1 MNRYLTEKARKK
13 YWWDYPVI
21 ILSGL
26 FAIVCI
32 EASFQA
38 FDVHSIGASLL
49 AGVVTTGL
57 AALPLIRVLIR
68 RDRQNTAAIL
78 AKAVSNA
85 RQKCIPVDQLETLC
99 GVKRAPQR
107 VRKLLEKGFLQNL
120 SFDEDHNSLNVADF
134 EAIYKAAKAA
144 EEAAKPR
151 TLLADE
157 YQERLN
163 ELERLNDQIEHR
175 IVSRKI
181 ERIEELTAG
190 IFGIIQEKPD
200 RADDARRFINYYLPT
215 TFKLLESYSLMEKQ
229 RFQGDN
235 IRASRRQI
243 EDVLDTLIEAIQKQQ
258 DKLFREDALDVETD
272 ISVLKTMMASDGLV
286 GNQNTL
292 KMQGGH

>member
-1 MNRYLTEKARKK
+1 MNRYLTEKARKRH
-13 YWWDYPVI
+13 WWDYPVI

-26 FAIVCI
+26 LAIVCI

-38 FDVHSIGASLL
+38 FDPSSIGASLL

-57 AALPLIRVLIR
+57 AALPLILVLRR
-68 RDRQNTAAIL
+68 RDRQNTAEIL

-85 RQKCIPVDQLETLC
+85 RQKVIPVDQLETLC
-99 GVKRAPQR
+99 GVKRAPER
-107 VRKLLEKGFLQNL
+107 VRTLLAKGFLQNL
-120 SFDEDHNSLNVADF
+120 SFNEDHNSLNVADF
-134 EAIYKAAKAA
+134 EAIHRAA
-144 EEAAKPR
+144 EAAKPP
-151 TLLADE
+151 TLLAEE

-181 ERIEELTAG
+181 EKIEELTAG

-215 TFKLLESYSLMEKQ
+215 VFKLLESYSLMEKQ
-229 RFQGDN
+229 RYQGDN

-292 KMQGGH
+292 RAQGGN